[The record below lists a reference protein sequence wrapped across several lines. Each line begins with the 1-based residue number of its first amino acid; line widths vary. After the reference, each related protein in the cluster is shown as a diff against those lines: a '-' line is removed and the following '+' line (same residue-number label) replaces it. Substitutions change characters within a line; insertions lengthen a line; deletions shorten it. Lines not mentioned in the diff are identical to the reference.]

1 MLIDARKI
9 DDFKTERKDLMPP
22 LPMVYRLVPILF
34 YLSVLFIGIV
44 GSTALWHSRVAT
56 QRYQSVLGETAALQ
70 KKIEETKTLRL
81 ELEKSIREATDLENW
96 VLASMPL
103 QPLVVE
109 IIRSVAQS
117 ETSTIVDLGLE
128 RDPETPSQLR
138 LTLTLN
144 TESDKQIET
153 TLKTIQEKL
162 NYREFSPTQSMVRGN
177 LEYRA
182 SLLWRKPEAPAPSPQ
197 DRAEEIVK
205 P

>member
-9 DDFKTERKDLMPP
+9 DDFKTERKDLMPALP
-22 LPMVYRLVPILF
+22 LVYRLVPILF

-44 GSTALWHSRVAT
+44 GSAALWHSRVAT

-70 KKIEETKTLRL
+70 KKIEETKVLRL

-144 TESDKQIET
+144 TDSDKQIET

-182 SLLWRKPEAPAPSPQ
+182 SLLWRKPEGPTLSPQ
-197 DRAEEIVK
+197 DRADEIVK

>member
-34 YLSVLFIGIV
+34 YLSLLFIGVV
-44 GSTALWHSRVAT
+44 GSAALWHSRVAT
-56 QRYQSVLGETAALQ
+56 QRYQAVLKETAALQ
-70 KKIEETKTLRL
+70 KKIDGAKASRS

-117 ETSTIVDLGLE
+117 ENSTIVDLGLE

-138 LTLTLN
+138 LALTLN
-144 TESDKQIET
+144 TDSDKQIES
-153 TLKTIQEKL
+153 TLKTIQDKL

-182 SLLWRKPEAPAPSPQ
+182 SLLWRNPEGATPFPQ
-197 DRAEEIVK
+197 KRAEEIVK